1 DVSRSC
7 MSAATCAICTT
18 RGRTKNVLA
27 RSIYQKKTCADV
39 RAAYNKDMKTETK
52 FEYAVL
58 GPGESLCSPD
68 TCDCCGRDGLKK
80 TVKLV
85 HPSGNAVWYG
95 VGCAAKAMSLKN
107 GEVERARKAQISDLE
122 DSERKSRAVAFHAEQ
137 AEWVAFLI

>member
-1 DVSRSC
+1 
-7 MSAATCAICTT
+7 
-18 RGRTKNVLA
+18 
-27 RSIYQKKTCADV
+27 
-39 RAAYNKDMKTETK
+39 MKTETK

-107 GEVERARKAQISDLE
+107 GEVERARKAQTSDLE

-137 AEWVAFLI
+137 AEWVAFLIRAAGPGEIIDQIARLGGMQAARAMMRAQ

>member
-1 DVSRSC
+1 
-7 MSAATCAICTT
+7 
-18 RGRTKNVLA
+18 
-27 RSIYQKKTCADV
+27 
-39 RAAYNKDMKTETK
+39 MKTETK

-137 AEWVAFLI
+137 AEWVAFLIRAAGPGEIIDQIARLGGMQAARAMMRAQ